1 MKNFV
6 VVVWAF
12 GSGAKVKFHF
22 ISEEH
27 PVKAIIKGVETPDV
41 WDDMLAEYPCTDEGL
56 EQLISYYSDGD
67 VMVAASELPH

>member
-12 GSGAKVKFHF
+12 GSGTKVKFHF

-27 PVKAIIKGVETPDV
+27 PVKAIIKAVEKPGD
-41 WDDMLAEYPCTDEGL
+41 WDGMLEAYPTTDEGL
-56 EQLISYYSDGD
+56 EQLILYYNDGD
-67 VMVAASELPH
+67 IMVDAAELPH